1 MKWECG
7 GWREIGEC
15 RLEHRRVLGGE
26 EERERRTRP
35 EAFDGPHA
43 DSRVASGDDS
53 DLTGESR
60 VLGDLQPGRTRSEF
74 ELGAFPEFPATREAA
89 HCVYD
94 VEIYYIYMDGKL
106 TGYTDN

>member
-1 MKWECG
+1 MSVVSNTAAF
-7 GWREIGEC
+7 
-15 RLEHRRVLGGE
+15 LE
-26 EERERRTRP
+26 EEKRERRTRP

-53 DLTGESR
+53 DLTGEGR

-94 VEIYYIYMDGKL
+94 VEIYYLYGWKIDGL
-106 TGYTDN
+106 YG